1 MTEILLNPLPK
12 TLPDF
17 GYSKKY
23 KNRQVWKDKE
33 GRKYK
38 LRDITDQHLLNIIP
52 FLEKKA
58 EAFLGFF
65 PTLNGTFAQEFAES
79 DFFKELDDLQN
90 ALGFFRKIAQE
101 RELIRNG
108 KIVKKSNLWGRI
120 LDSRF
125 SDKEDLLPIML
136 EEDQF

>member
-12 TLPDF
+12 TLPNF

-23 KNRQVWKDKE
+23 KDRQVWKDKE
-33 GRKYK
+33 GKKYK

-58 EAFLGFF
+58 GRFF
-65 PTLNGTFAQEFAES
+65 HFYPNLNGTFAQEFAEA
-79 DFFKELDDLQN
+79 DFFAELDKLHNAIGFFKEV
-90 ALGFFRKIAQE
+90 AKE
-101 RELIRNG
+101 RELMRNG
-108 KIVKKSNLWGRI
+108 KVVKKSNLWGRL

-125 SDKEDLLPIML
+125 NDREVLDPIML
-136 EEDQF
+136 QEDEF